1 MSSETKTRRVLRHLL
16 NKMELTPKEAYLK
29 YGTMRLGAII
39 HNLQKQGHS
48 IVNLHPKGEY
58 AKYKIQA

>member
-39 HNLQKQGHS
+39 HNLQKQGHN
-48 IVNLHPKGEY
+48 IVNLNPKGKY
-58 AKYKIQA
+58 ANYKIQA